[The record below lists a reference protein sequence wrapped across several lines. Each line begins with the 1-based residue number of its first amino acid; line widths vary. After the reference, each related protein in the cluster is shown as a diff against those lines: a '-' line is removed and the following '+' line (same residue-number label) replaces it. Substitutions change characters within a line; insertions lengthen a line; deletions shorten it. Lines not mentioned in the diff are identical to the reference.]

1 MPNNSILTINK
12 NNQHQITFQ
21 QAINEAIEQAMA
33 IDPSV
38 ICYGLGINDP
48 GRIFNTTKGLVE
60 KFGEQRVFD
69 MPTAEN
75 GMLGIGIGAAMA
87 SLKPVMVFQRVDFF
101 LLAMDQ
107 LVNNAAKWH
116 FMFGGQ
122 NSIPI
127 TIRLII
133 GRGWGQGPTHSQTLQ
148 SWFAHIPGLKV
159 VMPATPEDAKK
170 QLVAS
175 IFDKNPVIILEHRWL
190 YQQQGNVPIE
200 SDSNW
205 KLTNN
210 APVTLGNDI
219 TIVSSSYLTTEANI
233 AVQWLKEKHN
243 ISCEHICLSLIAP
256 LNVDDII
263 HSVKKTGRLLLL
275 ESGHETCSVS
285 STISH
290 QVVHACFKE
299 LQQAPALLAKPNWP
313 EPTAYELTKNYYVSA
328 NNIANKVA
336 EMLDKNI
343 DADELI
349 KQGHHDVPG
358 DWFTGPF

>member
-1 MPNNSILTINK
+1 MPNNSNLNSKINH
-12 NNQHQITFQ
+12 QHQITFQ
-21 QAINEAIEQAMA
+21 QAINEATEQAMT
-33 IDPSV
+33 IDSSV
-38 ICYGLGINDP
+38 ICYGLGMNDP

-60 KFGEQRVFD
+60 KFGERRVFD
-69 MPTAEN
+69 MPTSEN

-87 SLKPVMVFQRVDFF
+87 GLKTIMVFQRVDFF

-122 NSIPI
+122 SPIPI
-127 TIRLII
+127 TVRLVI
-133 GRGWGQGPTHSQTLQ
+133 GRGWGQGPTHSQSLQ

-175 IFDKNPVIILEHRWL
+175 IFDMNPVVILEHRWL
-190 YQQQGNVPIE
+190 YQQQGNVPIN
-200 SDSNW
+200 SDVNW
-205 KLTNN
+205 KLANLPPITI
-210 APVTLGNDI
+210 GDDM

-233 AVQWLKEKHN
+233 AIQWLKEKHN
-243 ISCEHICLSLIAP
+243 INCEHICLSLIAP

-263 HSVKKTGRLLLL
+263 YSVKKTGRLLLL

-290 QVVHACFKE
+290 QVVSCLF
-299 LQQAPALLAKPNWP
+299 PRI
-313 EPTAYELTKNYYVSA
+313 TSSA
-328 NNIANKVA
+328 
-336 EMLDKNI
+336 
-343 DADELI
+343 
-349 KQGHHDVPG
+349 
-358 DWFTGPF
+358 